1 MVGIMTETVGMV
13 GLQSAYCRFL
23 NQETKDGVIYLPNT
37 STLNV
42 AI

>member
-1 MVGIMTETVGMV
+1 MTETVGMMGV
-13 GLQSAYCRFL
+13 ESAYCRFL
-23 NQETKDGVIYLPNT
+23 DHETKDDVIYLPNT